1 MNSCFHRS
9 PSWRLSHWSALLIA
23 GWLLLIDASALA
35 SPVRIKD
42 IARVQGQRQHIVV
55 GYGIVTGLAGT
66 GDSAGNRATRQSIAN
81 MLAQFNLTVPAEA
94 VTSRNVAAVIV
105 SAALPGFAK
114 PGDAVD
120 VTVTSMGDARS
131 LVGGSLLLAPLKGPD
146 GHIYALAQG
155 SLTVG
160 GYKYDANGNVTQ
172 KNHPTAATVPG
183 GAIVEQSPPVDEAT
197 SRGVGT
203 FSISL
208 FDADYTTAS
217 RVAEAINRE
226 IGSAPAKAIDAQGVV
241 VNVPTD
247 YQGRMVE
254 LVRRIESLEV
264 ATDQRARVVVNE
276 RTGTVVSG
284 AFVRIEPVAISYG
297 DLKIS
302 VSSETNVSQ
311 PIVTGGYNPGL
322 SSVPYTN
329 TRVDVKEQ
337 GGAALVTQSGGT
349 VSDLVQALARLKT
362 NTRDVVSILKALKS
376 AGALHAELVVQ

>member
-1 MNSCFHRS
+1 MKKSFSNCLPFVLATA
-9 PSWRLSHWSALLIA
+9 LSLGALVNA
-23 GWLLLIDASALA
+23 EASQ
-35 SPVRIKD
+35 VRIKD
-42 IARVQGQRQHIVV
+42 IARVQGQRQHNLV

-66 GDSAGNRATRQSIAN
+66 GDSASNRATRQSIAN
-81 MLAQFNLTVPAEA
+81 MLAQFNLAIPPESI
-94 VTSRNVAAVIV
+94 TSRNVAAVIV
-105 SAALPGFAK
+105 SAALPAFAK
-114 PGDAVD
+114 PGDGVD
-120 VTVTSMGDARS
+120 VTVTSLGDARS
-131 LVGGSLLLAPLKGPD
+131 LVGGNLLLAPLKGPD
-146 GHIYALAQG
+146 GHVYALAQG

-183 GAIVEQSPPVDEAT
+183 GAIVEMSPPVAAGAT
-197 SRGVGT
+197 QDAKS

-217 RVAEAINRE
+217 RVADAINKE
-226 IGSAPAKAIDAQGVV
+226 VGASTAKPIDAQGVAI
-241 VNVPTD
+241 NVPAA
-247 YQGRMVE
+247 YQDRLVD
-254 LVRRIESLEV
+254 LVRRIESLEI

-284 AFVRIEPVAISYG
+284 AAVRIEPVAISYG

-302 VSSETNVSQ
+302 VASETNVSQ
-311 PIVTGGYNPGL
+311 PIVVGGYNPGV

-329 TRVDVKEQ
+329 TRVDVREQ
-337 GGAALVTQSGGT
+337 SGAALVTQAGGT
-349 VSDLVQALARLKT
+349 VSDLVQALAKLKT